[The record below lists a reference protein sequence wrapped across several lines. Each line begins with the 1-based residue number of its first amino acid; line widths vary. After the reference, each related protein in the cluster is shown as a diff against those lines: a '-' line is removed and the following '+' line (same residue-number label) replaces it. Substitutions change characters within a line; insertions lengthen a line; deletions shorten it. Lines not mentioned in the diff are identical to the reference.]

1 MRDFAAA
8 VEEMTI
14 RVLGLLMLLLAP
26 AAGADLAGHAEPAHY
41 LAIGSV
47 LAGLGQWVLWVVR
60 SDSGRVAV

>member
-1 MRDFAAA
+1 
-8 VEEMTI
+8 
-14 RVLGLLMLLLAP
+14 MLLLAP